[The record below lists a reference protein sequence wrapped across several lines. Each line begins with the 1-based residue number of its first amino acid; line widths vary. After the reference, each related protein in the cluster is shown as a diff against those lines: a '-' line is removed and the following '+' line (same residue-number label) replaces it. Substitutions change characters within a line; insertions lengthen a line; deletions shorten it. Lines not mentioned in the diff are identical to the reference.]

1 MPKRYAVKIWNINNK
16 GFYELLRISTGSAT
30 ECSTCSDA
38 VYVIG
43 IEFLQESYY
52 DAKELYSK
60 VEMVPS
66 TELKEQ
72 KVGAFYELE
81 VLQQLQKL
89 KIILLNKINATD
101 GVGRLWLT
109 AERNIKRNGERIAA
123 LEDKL
128 SLTF

>member
-1 MPKRYAVKIWNINNK
+1 MPKRHAVQIWSVNNK
-16 GFYELLRISTGSAT
+16 GFYELLRISTGSAK

-43 IEFLQESYY
+43 TEFLQKSYY
-52 DAKELYSK
+52 GAKELYSK
-60 VEMVPS
+60 VEMIPS
-66 TELKEQ
+66 IELKEQ
-72 KVGAFYELE
+72 RGGFYELE
-81 VLQQLQKL
+81 VLQRLQKL

-123 LEDKL
+123 LEEKL
-128 SLTF
+128 SLKF